1 MTDLISVI
9 MPVYNSE
16 KYLAESIESILKQ
29 SYKNFELIII
39 NDGSSDESLNII
51 NKYNKKDK
59 RIVVINQNNRGIVES
74 LNTAIE
80 KSRGKFIAR
89 MDSDDI
95 CVIDRFKEQVSFLEN
110 NNKVGLVAGWV
121 KLIDEDGKDLAHEW
135 AEDRKAQTE
144 EEIKAMMTKTNCV
157 AHPTV
162 MVRTEL
168 MKKYKYREQKG
179 GEDYDLWLRM
189 LSDGVIIS
197 KVKKNLLKYRI
208 HDKSITGMSNAKSSL
223 KKIINLKNNFLK
235 YQISRRKWGEIEKNV
250 LKSLRSDYINYYADH
265 SSSKIIKYP
274 SKALRKS
281 ARAYN
286 KSKKIKPY
294 FAEKKILKE
303 MIPNNLAE
311 NDKKNV
317 LFILPWMT
325 TGGADK
331 VALDIA
337 SGLKNEYNWHFITTE
352 PENDNSWSDY
362 FLKVSKNICH
372 ISDFIKFQRNKTY
385 FINNYCKLNNIDRVI
400 ISNSISGYISLP
412 TVKKNIKEI
421 KVLDILHGE
430 GGRNDNGGAPKFM
443 QPYEVFIDKHIVVSE
458 YLKKYLVN
466 TYKNKNKKITVI
478 HNGVD
483 TNFFK
488 PSSKEAKNKISWI
501 GRFSEEKNPL
511 LFAKLAQ
518 KNKKFDFVMAGDGPM
533 YELVEQYIKDNQI
546 HNLNLL
552 GKIKNSKSLIEESRA
567 IVMTSRMEGLP
578 IVILEAGSMGKPVFV
593 PNVGGIPEY
602 VVKGGNGIMH
612 NNEDELFSNI
622 SKYLNKKNTY
632 WEAEK
637 IRENVIK
644 KYSLE
649 KMLDEYKKII

>member
-1 MTDLISVI
+1 MKKNAISVI
-9 MPVYNSE
+9 MPVYNAE
-16 KYLAESIESILKQ
+16 KYLATAIESVLQ
-29 SYKNFELIII
+29 QTFRDFELIII
-39 NDGSSDESLNII
+39 NDGSRDKTLDIINSFNDPRIKLISRENRGIVSTLNEGLEIAKGKYVARMDGDDICEPNRFEEQYNFLETHPKIGLVVSTVELIDENDESLNII
-51 NKYNKKDK
+51 
-59 RIVVINQNNRGIVES
+59 
-74 LNTAIE
+74 
-80 KSRGKFIAR
+80 
-89 MDSDDI
+89 
-95 CVIDRFKEQVSFLEN
+95 
-110 NNKVGLVAGWV
+110 WP
-121 KLIDEDGKDLAHEW
+121 
-135 AEDRKAQTE
+135 EDREAITE
-144 EEIKAMMTKTNCV
+144 KQIRENMPKNNCI
-157 AHPTV
+157 AHPAI
-162 MVRTEL
+162 MIRSKII
-168 MKKYKYREQKG
+168 KKYKYHNQKN
-179 GEDYDLWLRM
+179 GEDYDLWLRI
-189 LSDGVIIS
+189 LSDNIVIHKINKPLLRYRLHSQSLTQTSTEGGGFIKLIS
-197 KVKKNLLKYRI
+197 IKKNFLI
-208 HDKSITGMSNAKSSL
+208 NQAK
-223 KKIINLKNNFLK
+223 KG
-235 YQISRRKWGEIEKNV
+235 KWGEIEKNV
-250 LKSLRSDYINYYADH
+250 LKSLRSDYINYYSDH
-265 SSSKIIKYP
+265 SGKKIIKYP

-294 FAEKKILKE
+294 FAEKKIVKE
-303 MIPNNLAE
+303 MIPNNLAK

-337 SGLKNEYNWHFITTE
+337 KGLKNEYNWHFITTE

-400 ISNSISGYISLP
+400 ISNSISGYMSLP

-443 QPYEVFIDKHIVVSE
+443 QPYEFFIDKHIVVSE

-466 TYKNKNKKITVI
+466 TYKNKNKKIAVI

-488 PSSKEAKNKISWI
+488 PISKVKENKISWI

-511 LFAKLAQ
+511 LFVELAQ
-518 KNKKFDFVMAGDGPM
+518 RNKKFDFVMAGDGPM
-533 YELVEQYIKDNQI
+533 YELVKQYIRDNQI
-546 HNLNLL
+546 HNLKLL

-567 IVMTSRMEGLP
+567 IVMTSRIEGLP

-622 SKYLNKKNTY
+622 SKYLNNKNTY
-632 WEAEK
+632 WVAEK
-637 IRENVIK
+637 IRENVLK
-644 KYSLE
+644 NFSLE